1 MLGLGAHDG
10 SFHVKA
16 GIVMGERPYF
26 AAKVNANFPQNG
38 KQFGLPTV
46 QGLVILLDGVNG
58 QPLALLDSIS
68 ITALRT
74 AAATAIAAMY
84 LARKNA
90 ESALI
95 CGCGAQAAAQARAI
109 LGVRDIRRLY
119 VFDIVRERAES
130 FAAHYRSELAVP
142 IVPVTE
148 LARAVSDCDVVIT
161 CTTARKYFITRE
173 MVRPGTFVAAVGAD
187 DESKQE
193 IEPSLLASA
202 IVVTDITA

>member
-1 MLGLGAHDG
+1 MERDLLFLSRQDVERLLTPEACIAAVESAFRQYASGQAAERMLGLRAHDG

-46 QGLVILLDGVNG
+46 QGLVILL
-58 QPLALLDSIS
+58 
-68 ITALRT
+68 
-74 AAATAIAAMY
+74 
-84 LARKNA
+84 
-90 ESALI
+90 
-95 CGCGAQAAAQARAI
+95 
-109 LGVRDIRRLY
+109 
-119 VFDIVRERAES
+119 ES